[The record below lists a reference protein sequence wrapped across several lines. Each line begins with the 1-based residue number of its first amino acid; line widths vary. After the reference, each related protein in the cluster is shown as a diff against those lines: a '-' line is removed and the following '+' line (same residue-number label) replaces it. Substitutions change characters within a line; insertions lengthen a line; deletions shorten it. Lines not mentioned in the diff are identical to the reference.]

1 MYQEID
7 QLTKESYEPQ
17 IVADVGQ
24 YANLRPMKNYYK
36 GDCPICGHQDLSHP
50 CFAVKVLR
58 GFVFIKCFHEGC
70 RFTGNIYSFIRA
82 VKGCT
87 TLEAINDFR
96 DYLCLPPVQ
105 GEISEERVTLSV
117 KLVSALSGNGKL
129 KPNRLIK
136 RKMARIYK
144 RLYQKDRRESFVAAL
159 AFNRERCHREA
170 WSLCYTRCY
179 ERLQEKTWKNEQEF
193 LYEVISELNQNL
205 SALPPLKSEAGKK
218 LNDRAKSN
226 GNMDAMSFSE
236 YELAMTCPTA
246 HLSKDKEGRRR
257 VAYSG
262 EPVPVC
268 YVKDEI
274 SDLEILPDPSANPED
289 SILAVSELENFE
301 NRYGEPLLRFRAGLL
316 TVEKTCRNLG
326 ISKATLYR
334 IIKKRTQHN

>member
-1 MYQEID
+1 MYQQID

-17 IVADVGQ
+17 TVAYIGQ
-24 YANLRPMKNYYK
+24 YANLRPMKNYYN

-50 CFAVKVLR
+50 CFTVR
-58 GFVFIKCFHEGC
+58 TWHGFVLVKCFHAQC
-70 RFTGNIYSFIRA
+70 RFTGNIYTFIRA

-87 TLEAINDFR
+87 SLEAINEFR
-96 DYLCLPPVQ
+96 EYVGLPPLEKEVP
-105 GEISEERVTLSV
+105 EERVTLSV
-117 KLVSALSGNGKL
+117 KLISALSGNGKL
-129 KPNRLIK
+129 KTNGLIK
-136 RKMARIYK
+136 RNMERIYK

-159 AFNRERCHREA
+159 AFNPKRCHREA

-193 LYEVISELNQNL
+193 LYDVINELNQIL
-205 SALPPLKSEAGKK
+205 AALPPLKSEAGKK

-226 GNMDAMSFSE
+226 GNMDTMSFSE

-274 SDLEILPDPSANPED
+274 E
-289 SILAVSELENFE
+289 
-301 NRYGEPLLRFRAGLL
+301 
-316 TVEKTCRNLG
+316 TV
-326 ISKATLYR
+326 
-334 IIKKRTQHN
+334 Q